1 MDWRRGDRGARTDT
15 WQGIRPS
22 VVRRIR
28 SEYRAFD
35 IKLNWFWEESL
46 LSMIRVSSPSAIV
59 KYVLSEMKKK
69 S

>member
-1 MDWRRGDRGARTDT
+1 MDWRRGDRGARTDM

-28 SEYRAFD
+28 SEYSSFD
-35 IKLNWFWEESL
+35 IKLKWFWEESL
-46 LSMIRVSSPSAIV
+46 LSMIRVSSGIV